1 MPIKIKAARIPS
13 ATPEL
18 KVGWVRGVSAR
29 KISEATYRRLL
40 ALVRACE
47 KLQGT
52 STNMFALYAPLAELH
67 AQCEKENKRD

>member
-1 MPIKIKAARIPS
+1 MTIKIKAPYIILIDDLQSPHKIRAR
-13 ATPEL
+13 A
-18 KVGWVRGVSAR
+18 
-29 KISEATYRRLL
+29 ISESTYRRLL

-67 AQCEKENKRD
+67 AQCEKENKRG

>member
-47 KLQGT
+47 AATDGDVCWTAAHDATLD
-52 STNMFALYAPLAELH
+52 LR
-67 AQCEKENKRD
+67 AQCAKESAK